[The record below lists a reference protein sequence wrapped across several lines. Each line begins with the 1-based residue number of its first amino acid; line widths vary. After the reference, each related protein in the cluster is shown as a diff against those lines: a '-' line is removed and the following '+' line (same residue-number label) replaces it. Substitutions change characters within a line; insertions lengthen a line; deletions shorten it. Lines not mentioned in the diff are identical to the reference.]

1 VSNLFDT
8 HAPCQIHRDWEALRR
23 ADAMVEAQERG
34 YPSACPDCG
43 GTIGGM
49 VAFERSFVNPIA
61 GPWYRLADDEHNLYR
76 TCWQCNSRRH
86 VPAGYEAVDAAWV
99 QAWLARRCECA
110 DCRRERMESAAPADG
125 DGRRGRERMY
135 R

>member
-1 VSNLFDT
+1 MTDLFDT
-8 HAPCQIHRDWEALRR
+8 YVSCQMDKDMDSIRR
-23 ADAMVEAQERG
+23 ADAMIEAQERG

-43 GTIGGM
+43 GTTGGM
-49 VAFERSFVNPIA
+49 VAFERGFVDPDA
-61 GPWYRLADDEHNLYR
+61 GPWYRLAADDHNLYR

-86 VPAGYEAVDAAWV
+86 IPARYEPVDAAWV
-99 QAWLARRCECA
+99 RAWLARRCDCA
-110 DCRRERMESAAPADG
+110 DCRRERMENAAPAGG